1 MVVVDEAD
9 KIINFIN
16 LRHFVNGLGFSGPV
30 YFEE

>member
-9 KIINFIN
+9 TIMNFIN
-16 LRHFVNGLGFSGPV
+16 LRHFVNGIGFSNPG